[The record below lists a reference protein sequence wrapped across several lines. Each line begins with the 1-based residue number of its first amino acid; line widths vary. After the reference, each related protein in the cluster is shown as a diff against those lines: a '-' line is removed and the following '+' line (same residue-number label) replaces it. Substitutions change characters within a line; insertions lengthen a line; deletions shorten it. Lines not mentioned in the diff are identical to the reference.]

1 MKKLM
6 MTTAFA
12 IALTSVGAL
21 AQPSQ
26 PADPH
31 HPAGDASAALAAAQV
46 TPGAGGQSGM
56 MGAMG
61 GPQGMM
67 GGMPMMN
74 MMNMMHMNMMQMMGG
89 QAPGMGMMDHVEGRI
104 AFLRTELKITGAQA
118 GVWNAFAEALRTNAK
133 KLGEAGASMMPRA
146 DTTQPQAP
154 TLAQRLDVQE
164 RWFAAQLDGTR
175 AIKTAF
181 TKLNDAFSDDQ
192 KKTADELLAPT
203 MGMGMGTMAM
213 MMAERLGYAA
223 ADLDR
228 IPSEAIDSFA
238 GVGHFFHLAALK
250 PGERVV
256 DLGSGSGMDS
266 SSRR

>member
-31 HPAGDASAALAAAQV
+31 HPAGDASAAVAAAKV

-74 MMNMMHMNMMQMMGG
+74 MMNMMHMNMMQMMGGPQGMMGGMPMMNMMQMMGG

-118 GVWNAFAEALRTNAK
+118 GVWNAFAAALRTNAK

-146 DTTQPQAP
+146 DMTQPQAP

-213 MMAERLGYAA
+213 MKST
-223 ADLDR
+223 
-228 IPSEAIDSFA
+228 P
-238 GVGHFFHLAALK
+238 
-250 PGERVV
+250 
-256 DLGSGSGMDS
+256 
-266 SSRR
+266 